1 MSAEEVEKY
10 SNSIGASGS
19 FEVSAKD
26 GTGVNELFKEI
37 AVKMH
42 H

>member
-1 MSAEEVEKY
+1 MVEAERWVQE
-10 SNSIGASGS
+10 IGAAGA

-37 AVKMH
+37 AAKMQD
-42 H
+42 